1 MEKTLKLHNILI
13 LIKSSYLFWLFVK
26 RQSSNNEWQ
35 RVVISANFPFLRI
48 REEPT
53 TEYTKENPFNL
64 EEDLLNYEQ
73 KQAPKKKY

>member
-35 RVVISANFPFLRI
+35 QVVISTNFPFLRI
-48 REEPT
+48 REKPT
-53 TEYTKENPFNL
+53 TKYTKEDPFNL

-73 KQAPKKKY
+73 EQAPKKKY